1 MNNILCK
8 LINFF
13 EFIKTRTQQGYKWIG
28 VDGLLNMET
37 SALLTI
43 LFALFIPKF
52 YACLVTLFIMTLKS
66 FFDKSKGRIN
76 EKHDLICSCI
86 GIIVGFILGLR

>member
-1 MNNILCK
+1 MNNILDK

-13 EFIKTRTQQGYKWIG
+13 EIIKTRTQQGYKWIG

-43 LFALFIPKF
+43 LFTLFIPKF
-52 YACLVTLFIMTLKS
+52 YACLVSLFIMTLKS